1 MPIHRS
7 LLWVAFATSVAATRE
22 RTVAVKN
29 VAGESN
35 VPGAQQAAASGF
47 IAVKSTA
54 FSEDQDARSHDKA
67 ALQQLTAVAQD
78 LESAKAHDHKEETRI
93 EQQIV
98 SLVHQRDAEKRDEKR
113 KAGEIAFLE
122 DEIGRVRRRLSKTGA
137 AAATAVT
144 ASVATEDSAEAAVAA
159 ATEATSATA
168 ADSSTE
174 GATAAVADSSELS
187 EAEAAATEAD
197 KVIEAVDSGAAG
209 TASLRGGAAAQAS
222 TAADS
227 AAAEEN
233 RRLRAELEAEKSKA
247 AAAARAK
254 EEEERAKEAA
264 ARAKQE
270 AAEKAKAEA
279 EAKEKAERDAAEAAE
294 KEKKD
299 KANALAD
306 SADDSFKNFMKEE
319 DGEDDQGDPEYE
331 DSANALAGAIGWNRK
346 EVESNA
352 DNGIKQLTEAIGGKK
367 VVQSLQGM
375 MAGIGR

>member
-22 RTVAVKN
+22 RTAAVKN
-29 VAGESN
+29 VAGASN
-35 VPGAQQAAASGF
+35 VPSAQQAAASGF

-54 FSEDQDARSHDKA
+54 SSEDQDARSHDKA

-144 ASVATEDSAEAAVAA
+144 ASVATEDSAEAAVA
-159 ATEATSATA
+159 TEATSATA

-174 GATAAVADSSELS
+174 VATATAADSSELS

-197 KVIEAVDSGAAG
+197 KVIEQVDSGAAAS
-209 TASLRGGAAAQAS
+209 ASLRGGAAAQAS

-233 RRLRAELEAEKSKA
+233 RRLRAELEAEKAKA
-247 AAAARAK
+247 AAAQRAK

-346 EVESNA
+346 EVEANA
-352 DNGIKQLTEAIGGKK
+352 DKGIKQLTEAIGGKK